1 MTRALVA
8 HYLLRVA
15 LVLGGLGLLAMIV
28 DVALGGALIAV
39 AVLSLLIRLAIT
51 VEPAS
56 ADGRCQQC
64 RTRPAVRDD
73 EFCSEE
79 CAEDYAAHSAGW

>member
-1 MTRALVA
+1 MTRAIVA

-15 LVLGGLGLLAMIV
+15 AVLAGLGLLAMVV

-39 AVLSLLIRLAIT
+39 AVLCLLIRLALT
-51 VEPAS
+51 VEPAG
-56 ADGRCQQC
+56 ADGTCQQC
-64 RTRPAVRDD
+64 RTRPAIRD
-73 EFCSEE
+73 EFCSDE